1 MIIGGLQWARMSALT
16 GKPIALE
23 LFGRVRSALQLLT
36 IALIGALGCPQ
47 SALSSPTLSQMYHTG
62 WTVREGAPRTIN
74 EIAQTTDGFLWLS
87 TDNGLFRFDGQS
99 FVRYQPTS
107 GDPLPGT
114 QVNALLPTPDGGLWI
129 GYFRV
134 GASFLKQGRNIN
146 YGQREG
152 LERGTVLSLAIDADN
167 TVWAVLNSGLKRL
180 EGSSWKTVAKEWHF
194 PSNASSAAS
203 FVDEKGTLWIGTA
216 AGMLY
221 LRKGEHVFRPVAD
234 LAEPIQNIVQAPNG
248 TLWIRSSTGLVRAL
262 DPSSATLRQDIP
274 PIGIRARA
282 IGAGRDG
289 GLWIMT
295 ETQGIFRIESPEKA
309 DDLADSTQH
318 FTKQDG
324 LTGNFSFMV
333 VEDREGSTWVA
344 TTKGL
349 DQFRPAALTAL
360 NLPADVAEPSVA
372 VVDRTRLLVGAA
384 TVEVPSGR
392 IMVPPPVSVQH
403 ITATYRDST
412 GTLWVGGRD
421 GLWTYVDGQFTRIP
435 LPDGLSVEH
444 PIQAMAMDRAGGLW
458 VSFVRNGLYRLFR
471 QSWSHVTN
479 QLAAPD
485 NLTTAITVD
494 SRGRIWFAYAKSNRI
509 QVLDGERLNTFQDSD
524 GLNLGYT
531 MTVTEIDGR
540 IVIGGETGLEIL
552 EGSTFRQ
559 LRLLNDASVSLVSG
573 VLQQRNGD
581 VWVNQGSGILRIGAQ
596 EIRKAEADPNIQ
608 MRFTLFDYLDGV
620 DDLSAPIRPRPTIVD
635 GGDGYLFFAMRTS
648 VLFMDTSH
656 PLRNLLKPAVE
667 ILSLSGGTK
676 EYLDPVDAVLLP
688 NTDKVT
694 IRYTASSLL
703 IPQRV
708 RFRYRLEGID
718 DAWQPDNGAR
728 VAVFSRLPPGHFV
741 FHVAASNNDGI
752 WNDNGGAVSFTI
764 PPSFVQSLGFKTLCA
779 AVALALL
786 WLVYRIRL
794 RQITTQVRRRLYER
808 LEERARLARD
818 LHDTFF
824 QGIQGLLLRFNTGTA
839 LLKRDEPA
847 RPIFEEAL
855 EQSDRVMLE
864 GRELMLDLRAGSINT
879 TELADALALAGNDLK
894 KAYPGDFRVA
904 VTGGPLPLHPIV
916 FDEIH
921 RLGREALSNAFRH
934 ARAKNIEAE
943 LNYERNQFRVC
954 IRDDGIG
961 IDAEVLSRGSRAGHF
976 GLPGMRERAA
986 KIGGHVDIWS
996 RPGAGTEIEV
1006 RVPAAAAYVPKAKRS
1021 RLGWLRAVTT
1031 DSEDAY
1037 E

>member
-1 MIIGGLQWARMSALT
+1 
-16 GKPIALE
+16 
-23 LFGRVRSALQLLT
+23 
-36 IALIGALGCPQ
+36 
-47 SALSSPTLSQMYHTG
+47 
-62 WTVREGAPRTIN
+62 
-74 EIAQTTDGFLWLS
+74 
-87 TDNGLFRFDGQS
+87 
-99 FVRYQPTS
+99 
-107 GDPLPGT
+107 
-114 QVNALLPTPDGGLWI
+114 
-129 GYFRV
+129 
-134 GASFLKQGRNIN
+134 
-146 YGQREG
+146 
-152 LERGTVLSLAIDADN
+152 
-167 TVWAVLNSGLKRL
+167 
-180 EGSSWKTVAKEWHF
+180 
-194 PSNASSAAS
+194 
-203 FVDEKGTLWIGTA
+203 
-216 AGMLY
+216 
-221 LRKGEHVFRPVAD
+221 
-234 LAEPIQNIVQAPNG
+234 
-248 TLWIRSSTGLVRAL
+248 
-262 DPSSATLRQDIP
+262 
-274 PIGIRARA
+274 
-282 IGAGRDG
+282 
-289 GLWIMT
+289 
-295 ETQGIFRIESPEKA
+295 
-309 DDLADSTQH
+309 
-318 FTKQDG
+318 
-324 LTGNFSFMV
+324 
-333 VEDREGSTWVA
+333 
-344 TTKGL
+344 
-349 DQFRPAALTAL
+349 
-360 NLPADVAEPSVA
+360 
-372 VVDRTRLLVGAA
+372 
-384 TVEVPSGR
+384 
-392 IMVPPPVSVQH
+392 
-403 ITATYRDST
+403 
-412 GTLWVGGRD
+412 
-421 GLWTYVDGQFTRIP
+421 
-435 LPDGLSVEH
+435 
-444 PIQAMAMDRAGGLW
+444 
-458 VSFVRNGLYRLFR
+458 
-471 QSWSHVTN
+471 
-479 QLAAPD
+479 
-485 NLTTAITVD
+485 
-494 SRGRIWFAYAKSNRI
+494 
-509 QVLDGERLNTFQDSD
+509 
-524 GLNLGYT
+524 
-531 MTVTEIDGR
+531 
-540 IVIGGETGLEIL
+540 
-552 EGSTFRQ
+552 
-559 LRLLNDASVSLVSG
+559 
-573 VLQQRNGD
+573 
-581 VWVNQGSGILRIGAQ
+581 
-596 EIRKAEADPNIQ
+596 
-608 MRFTLFDYLDGV
+608 
-620 DDLSAPIRPRPTIVD
+620 
-635 GGDGYLFFAMRTS
+635 
-648 VLFMDTSH
+648 MDTYH

-667 ILSLSGGTK
+667 ILSLSGDTK

-786 WLVYRIRL
+786 WLAYRIRL

-847 RPIFEEAL
+847 RTIFDEAL
-855 EQSDRVMLE
+855 EQSDRVMSE

-879 TELADALALAGNDLK
+879 TELADALALVGNDLK

-934 ARAKNIEAE
+934 GHAKSVEAE
-943 LNYERNQFRVC
+943 LNYERNQFRLC